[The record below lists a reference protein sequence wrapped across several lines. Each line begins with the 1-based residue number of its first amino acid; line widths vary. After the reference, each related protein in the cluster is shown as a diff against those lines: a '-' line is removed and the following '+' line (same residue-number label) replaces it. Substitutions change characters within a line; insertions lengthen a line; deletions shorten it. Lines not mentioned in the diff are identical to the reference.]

1 MPTLNIE
8 GHRVTVDD
16 GFLKMSPDQQN
27 ATVEEISRSLPKKSA
42 ESSNLSDRFDAV
54 NEGGVAK
61 QAPQRSMMSPVTDIP
76 SEIAN
81 AAGEGWDNIKGLANR
96 GEQGPLEGLMTTA
109 RGVMGVPQV
118 LMSPLTG
125 AARSMLGHP
134 IAAAETAIGGL
145 IDPKTAALRDA
156 YGTAYQDAKS
166 SVDTAMAA
174 AASRG
179 VPVGAP
185 VVSPPPSAGQSV
197 VNAASRLSD
206 VVGDVNVPRAV
217 ASDNMAVQRIG
228 QGIRNIPVVGDAI
241 PKAVAGLTDDLG
253 RAVGAVADEYGAG
266 SGPNVANRIGNRL
279 QGAAD
284 AERAAA
290 EEQARQSDS
299 AALGDWERYQ
309 QARNA
314 ALDSQDATALQRA
327 QAGVGNMSPQD
338 MGDALITRL
347 RQGEREARSNKE
359 RLYGVAAD
367 SDGSIDAN
375 AVRGLRGDVTRSL
388 DESGLVIDPVLTPAA
403 HRMVSE
409 LDNTPFIRMPGRGAP
424 LEDTAAPRAMA
435 DSPKTSENA
444 GVSQNAKAAGDADA
458 PRSLLQF
465 LAEKGGLGP
474 DSELEAIGAHGHTIN
489 VDRLGRR
496 KLVRQGGWPLDYA
509 REAAEE
515 AGYLQGD
522 HKGTSTVTDLL
533 DAIDAEI
540 RGQKRYPQG
549 HEGTVTKREG
559 IARSEREQ
567 HEYDQ
572 HIRGIE
578 DDLAAAGHGDLGAD
592 VKQRAIRLMSSEGMP
607 ADTAVEHALSQ
618 LEQEDNAVHASG
630 FPGDR
635 AAPPR
640 SGAGI
645 ANGPAVDMQ
654 VLEQTRKR
662 LNALS
667 RAATNDADRRA
678 ARHVISAYDDW
689 LGNAFDKA
697 LFSGSD
703 EALQAYRSARAANAD
718 WRQRF
723 GFNGRDDADR
733 IINRM
738 ATGDVTPQE
747 VSNWL
752 VGASQVGAKGTSSR
766 LLMRIAEATGND
778 PGAMQAIRGGVWN
791 RLSQTSEGV
800 TGKAPAKIADS
811 ISEFMNGSGRD
822 VANRLFTPEQRG
834 IMRAYADTLR
844 STAEGRRNLSEVAA
858 NTKPGSME
866 VGIGPMQE
874 LAADVLGRGGKTDEA
889 LFNAINSYAKSGG
902 RGDVQALARI
912 VRAIPEGDRGDL
924 AGSIIR
930 NLGVSPR
937 TGQFSPD
944 VFASQWQTYSPQA
957 KAILFGNAGP
967 HRQALDD
974 IMTISQRLKE
984 VGQRF
989 GNPSG
994 TAQNV
999 NMAALAGGAF
1009 TAPLTTLA
1017 TAVGGAVA
1025 ARILAAP
1032 AAASSASKWTRAYAA
1047 LQIRPTTHTIAAYQ
1061 VASRNLANTAKSLG
1075 SSASPL
1081 DFMKALQGPV
1091 PSAAQDQQQTP
1102 RPPGQ

>member
-179 VPVGAP
+179 VPVGAQ
-185 VVSPPPSAGQSV
+185 VVPPPPSAGQSV

-206 VVGDVNVPRAV
+206 VVGDVNVPRAI

-253 RAVGAVADEYGAG
+253 RAVGTVADEYGAG

-279 QGAAD
+279 QDAAD
-284 AERAAA
+284 AERGAATA
-290 EEQARQSDS
+290 QAQQSDA
-299 AALGDWERYQ
+299 AALGDWERFQ
-309 QARNA
+309 QGQNA
-314 ALDSQDATALQRA
+314 ALDRQDATALQRA

-338 MGDALITRL
+338 MGATLIQRL
-347 RQGEREARSNKE
+347 RGGEEAARARKTELYQAAGNSDAAISADAVGNVRS
-359 RLYGVAAD
+359 RVAQSLND
-367 SDGSIDAN
+367 DGRVVD
-375 AVRGLRGDVTRSL
+375 G
-388 DESGLVIDPVLTPAA
+388 VLTPASS
-403 HRMVSE
+403 RMLDE
-409 LDNTPFIRMPGRGAP
+409 LQRFSGMDI
-424 LEDTAAPRAMA
+424 
-435 DSPKTSENA
+435 EN
-444 GVSQNAKAAGDADA
+444 
-458 PRSLLQF
+458 R
-465 LAEKGGLGP
+465 
-474 DSELEAIGAHGHTIN
+474 AIGASPPAP
-489 VDRLGRR
+489 
-496 KLVRQGGWPLDYA
+496 GG
-509 REAAEE
+509 
-515 AGYLQGD
+515 
-522 HKGTSTVTDLL
+522 
-533 DAIDAEI
+533 EI
-540 RGQKRYPQG
+540 P
-549 HEGTVTKREG
+549 E
-559 IARSEREQ
+559 
-567 HEYDQ
+567 
-572 HIRGIE
+572 
-578 DDLAAAGHGDLGAD
+578 
-592 VKQRAIRLMSSEGMP
+592 
-607 ADTAVEHALSQ
+607 
-618 LEQEDNAVHASG
+618 
-630 FPGDR
+630 R
-635 AAPPR
+635 AAVNVQ
-640 SGAGI
+640 GI
-645 ANGPAVDMQ
+645 
-654 VLEQTRKR
+654 EQTRKR
-662 LNALS
+662 LTAMS
-667 RAATNDADRRA
+667 RAATNDADRAA
-678 ARHVISAYDDW
+678 ARHIIREFDNWESD
-689 LGNAFDKA
+689 AFDNS
-697 LFSGSD
+697 LFSGSP
-703 EALQAYRSARAANAD
+703 EALQQVRSARDANRE
-718 WRQRF
+718 WRQ
-723 GFNGRDDADR
+723 NYYNNRDDADK
-733 IINRM
+733 IINRVV
-738 ATGDVTPQE
+738 TGEVTPQE
-747 VSNWL
+747 VSNWI

-766 LLMRIAEATGND
+766 LLTRLAEVTGND
-778 PGAMQAIRGGVWN
+778 AEAMQAIRGGVWN